1 MPAQA
6 YAFHSWL
13 VCWVAVSEAVDFLE
27 VVFRFILVLLIR
39 VSIGLQVLVV
49 ALGVP
54 RVNAAPF
61 SPQFRF
67 PEFVEEIDRID
78 KLLL

>member
-54 RVNAAPF
+54 
-61 SPQFRF
+61 
-67 PEFVEEIDRID
+67 
-78 KLLL
+78 